1 MAEINL
7 SDIKQ
12 IKVVDS
18 ELAANELLKEGWV
31 LLGVATGSYRQEY
44 ETTPC
49 FKYSL
54 GSYES
59 PSIE

>member
-12 IKVVDS
+12 IKAVD
-18 ELAANELLKEGWV
+18 NEREVNRLLQGGWV